1 MTTMF
6 DATRCA
12 DETASKPDPRM
23 LVEIL
28 EALAVF
34 PGEAVMIGDTTFDL
48 EMAARAQVRSIGLAH
63 GAHEAD
69 AASAIDEGEAAPRE
83 PLAEGAGAVQ
93 VGRVVPGAGAA
104 EHGDGADGSGHHAA

>member
-1 MTTMF
+1 MTTVF

-28 EALAVF
+28 AALAVF

-63 GAHEAD
+63 GAHEAEVLRGHGPLD
-69 AASAIDEGEAAPRE
+69 ILPDLPALASFLAA
-83 PLAEGAGAVQ
+83 L
-93 VGRVVPGAGAA
+93 
-104 EHGDGADGSGHHAA
+104 